1 MMLNKFE
8 RQKAIL
14 TKRPIRLLSRF
25 MDSLRAALKSSFFTI
40 ILFSL
45 LGCSQHRADQAYVG
59 VPGGDTSSVDSLV
72 QGLRYIRE
80 HPAEREDERV
90 QRFLWLDQWIQ
101 SLDESNRLTPE
112 MGREFFLDFNSFVK
126 DPSLGRAS
134 LETIVSRAET
144 KLGRNVANY
153 ELYLNIL
160 KDQSI
165 ESALSYVRSI
175 EDDGISDLHFRAQQ
189 LLNLQSNRAL
199 SESRRIG
206 VLIPFKGEF
215 QAYGRQVMN
224 AVQVASNLAY
234 SDGVE
239 FLFRDAGETEDE
251 LLESFQKLVLEDKVA
266 GIIGPISSAASEFVF
281 ERAQIMGVPVV
292 SLAPRENL
300 EMYGPYSFR
309 STLSLE
315 DQIEALAKLIR
326 EKMRAKRVGILYPDS
341 RYGWD
346 ASKIAERV
354 FDERGVQIRQFQIY
368 PEGATDFKNELK
380 RMTRLDYP
388 KLRVAEL
395 CPKRDQSADEE
406 ADRPAN
412 PNCVESLNDL
422 PPILDFEVLLVPD
435 FADTVGLML
444 PTLPFLKIYGL
455 QVVGLSG
462 LNSMKLVERG
472 QQHAEGVIFTDS
484 FDVDSASVQNRLFLE
499 KYEELAQEKPSKL
512 AAEAF
517 DVSMIF
523 VSLMR
528 KASGATT
535 RDQIF
540 SGLRNLYNFPGVTGE
555 IYADQGQLR
564 KRARLFIVRDGKIK
578 SFQ

>member
-1 MMLNKFE
+1 MGS
-8 RQKAIL
+8 
-14 TKRPIRLLSRF
+14 LL
-25 MDSLRAALKSSFFTI
+25 AVIKSSFFPI
-40 ILFSL
+40 ILFGA
-45 LGCSQHRADQAYVG
+45 LGCSQHRANQAYVG

-72 QGLRYIRE
+72 QGLRYIHE

-101 SLDESNRLTPE
+101 SLERSNRLTPE
-112 MGREFFLDFNSFVK
+112 MGREFWGDFNSFVK
-126 DPSLGRAS
+126 NPSLERGS
-134 LETIVSRAET
+134 LETIVSRAGT
-144 KLGRNVANY
+144 RLGRNIANY
-153 ELYLNIL
+153 ELYLNVL

-165 ESALSYVRSI
+165 ESALSYVRNI
-175 EDDGISDLHFRAQQ
+175 EDDGISDLYSRSQQ
-189 LLNLQSNRAL
+189 LLDLQTNRSL

-206 VLIPFKGEF
+206 VLVPFKGEF
-215 QAYGRQVMN
+215 QIYGRQVMN
-224 AVQVASNLAY
+224 AVQVVSNLAY

-281 ERAQIMGVPVV
+281 ERAQILGVPVV

-300 EMYGPYSFR
+300 EMFGPYSFR

-326 EKMRAKRVGILYPDS
+326 EKMRAKRVGLLYPDS

-346 ASKIAERV
+346 AAKIAEKV
-354 FDERGVQIRQFQIY
+354 FDERGVEIRQIQIY
-368 PEGATDFKNELK
+368 PDGSTDFKSEIK

-388 KLRVAEL
+388 KLRVNEL
-395 CPKRDQSADEE
+395 CPKKDAKTDKE
-406 ADRPAN
+406 AEQASN
-412 PNCVESLNDL
+412 PHCVESLNNL

-444 PTLPFLKIYGL
+444 PTLPFLKVYGL

-462 LNSMKLVERG
+462 LNSTKLIERG
-472 QQHAEGVIFTDS
+472 QEHAEGVIFTDS
-484 FDVDSASVQNRLFLE
+484 FDVNSLSVQNRLFSQ

-528 KASGATT
+528 RASGATT

-555 IYADQGQLR
+555 IYSDQGQLR